1 MKYTMMV
8 KNIAL
13 AIVRTGFKSQTLAHY
28 LTSLYLIT
36 LIHKIG
42 KIVIILSSM
51 SCCVD

>member
-13 AIVRTGFKSQTLAHY
+13 AIVRTGVKSKTPAHY

-36 LIHKIG
+36 LIRKIG
-42 KIVIILSSM
+42 KIIIILSSV
-51 SCCVD
+51 SCVD